1 MALVPK
7 EVTVLSRNPSI
18 SSVNFKFP
26 FFNSITLIDIF
37 RYLKINKAFGS
48 NRIMVQTKAQR
59 ILHNLILDLK
69 EGRFKYEPKEEKE
82 IDWSAYNLA
91 KIKEID
97 FFLIFVKEAVDMV
110 KLEEDNVK
118 RKGRPKKDAYD
129 LAKVILTQIYFQVGE
144 RQASGLASLFKEK
157 LLLSEIPSPRT
168 IGRAYKRAE
177 VQYVIGKVFEMTSAP
192 IEKKETS
199 FSADGTG
206 LPLSIKQNYENDREK
221 KAKHAGY
228 DKMAVMIS
236 NTFHIATAM
245 VSEKG
250 TAHDNLLFEQLIKNT
265 ASRFQDIN
273 DVQLDAGFISRENC
287 DLIANVGAK
296 PHIFPKKGIILRR
309 RGSTAWRN
317 MLSELIKDP
326 QDWLRKY
333 HERSNSECYFSA
345 HKRRFTKPLL
355 KKERE
360 SRSVEA
366 LGRVIVLNIC
376 MLILAY
382 FEHGVE
388 VKQFDQSY
396 L

>member
-1 MALVPK
+1 MALVPNV
-7 EVTVLSRNPSI
+7 VTVFSMKPSI

-48 NRIMVQTKAQR
+48 NTIMVQTKAQR
-59 ILHNLILDLK
+59 ILNTLIRDLK
-69 EGRFKYEPKEEKE
+69 KGEFKYEPKEEKE
-82 IDWSAYNLA
+82 INWSAYNLA

-97 FFLIFVKEAVDMV
+97 FFLIFVKESVDMI
-110 KLEEDNVK
+110 KLEEDNAK
-118 RKGRPKKDAYD
+118 RKGRPSKDAYD
-129 LAKVILTQIYFQVGE
+129 LTKVILTQIYFQVGE

-157 LLLSEIPSPRT
+157 LVLSEIPSPRT
-168 IGRAYKRAE
+168 IGRAYKRAQ
-177 VQYVIGKVFEMTSAP
+177 VRYLLGKVFEMTSAP

-206 LPLSIKQNYENDREK
+206 LSLSIKQNYENDREDK
-221 KAKHAGY
+221 SKHKGY

-236 NTFHIATAM
+236 NTFHIATAI

-250 TAHDNLLFEQLIKNT
+250 TANDSPLFEQLIT
-265 ASRFQDIN
+265 DTSSRFQDID
-273 DVQLDAGFISRENC
+273 DVQLDAGFISRKNC
-287 DLIANVGAK
+287 NLIANVGAE
-296 PHIFPKKGIILRR
+296 PHIFPRKGIILRR

-317 MLSELIKDP
+317 MLTELIKDP
-326 QDWLRKY
+326 QEWLRKY

-360 SRSVEA
+360 SRNVEA
-366 LGRVIVLNIC
+366 LGRVTVLNIC
-376 MLILAY
+376 MLISAY
-382 FEHGVE
+382 FEHGVK

>member
-1 MALVPK
+1 MALVPNV
-7 EVTVLSRNPSI
+7 VTVFSMNPSI

-48 NRIMVQTKAQR
+48 NMIMVQTKAQR
-59 ILHNLILDLK
+59 TLNKLIRDLK
-69 EGRFKYEPKEEKE
+69 DGNFKYEPKEEKK
-82 IDWSAYNLA
+82 IDWSSYNLA
-91 KIKEID
+91 KIKEIE

-110 KLEEDNVK
+110 KLEEDKFK
-118 RKGRPKKDAYD
+118 RKGRPSKDAYD
-129 LAKVILTQIYFQVGE
+129 LAKVILTQIYFQTGE

-168 IGRAYKRAE
+168 IGRAYKRAQVKYILE
-177 VQYVIGKVFEMTSAP
+177 KVFEMTSAP

-206 LPLSIKQNYENDREK
+206 LPLSIKQNYENDREDK
-221 KAKHAGY
+221 EKHKGY

-236 NTFHIATAM
+236 NKFHIATA
-245 VSEKG
+245 VASKKG
-250 TAHDNLLFEQLIKNT
+250 TAHDSPMFEELIKDT
-265 ASRFQDIN
+265 SLRFQNIDEI
-273 DVQLDAGFISRENC
+273 QLDAGFISRDNC
-287 DLIANVGAK
+287 DLITNVGAT
-296 PHIFPKKGIILRR
+296 PYIYPKKGIILRR

-317 MLSELIKDP
+317 MLTELIKNP

-345 HKRRFTKPLL
+345 HKRRFAKPLL
-355 KKERE
+355 KKEVE
-360 SRSVEA
+360 SRNVEA
-366 LGRVIVLNIC
+366 LGRVTVLNIC
-376 MLILAY
+376 MLISAY
-382 FEHGVE
+382 FEHDLK